1 MTRGTVCRHAEAAVH
16 LQVQCTAVCNPS
28 RLVHHCIVFWK
39 EEVPGNLV
47 LTTVPAPVRVPELHC
62 PMHMYALHW
71 SSFYIQVNWWTII
84 TVHCNEVAGL
94 IAQRKVLTANLP
106 TPQRPRY
113 RHKAEKHFQIYN
125 NVQFMEPFFLWDS
138 YWKCRPGWADIKHAR
153 RWWML
158 QGMSLGSERVHRC
171 HLLQ

>member
-28 RLVHHCIVFWK
+28 RLNCTTALYFGK
-39 EEVPGNLV
+39 RRFLV
-47 LTTVPAPVRVPELHC
+47 TWYLLLYLHLYLYLNFTAQCTCMNSTAGRV
-62 PMHMYALHW
+62 
-71 SSFYIQVNWWTII
+71 STFYII
-84 TVHCNEVAGL
+84 TVHSNEVAGL

-125 NVQFMEPFFLWDS
+125 NVQFMEPFFL
-138 YWKCRPGWADIKHAR
+138 
-153 RWWML
+153 
-158 QGMSLGSERVHRC
+158 
-171 HLLQ
+171 